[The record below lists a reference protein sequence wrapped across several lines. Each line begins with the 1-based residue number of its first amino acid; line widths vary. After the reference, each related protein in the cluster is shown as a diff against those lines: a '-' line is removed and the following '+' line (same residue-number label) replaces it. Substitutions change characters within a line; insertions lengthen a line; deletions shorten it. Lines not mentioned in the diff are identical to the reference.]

1 MSGPS
6 FSGKT
11 VVITGAASGIGRATA
26 MAFARAGANVVAA
39 DVHDGRLAEVEA
51 ELAALGAPGLTVHCD
66 VSQDDQVEA
75 LAAKA
80 VERFGQVDILMNN
93 AGVMLRGQIETLA
106 ISEWEW
112 IMGINFLG
120 PVRGLRAFLPAMIAR
135 GDGHIINTASIGGLV
150 GGRPHSAGYSAS
162 KFALMGLSETLYVYL
177 NPKGIGVSVLC
188 PGGVATNMM
197 EQVKVSTHAAD
208 GLDLGLDEAFGP
220 EAADP
225 DHVAG
230 LVLQAVADKQF
241 LILTDPRHQ
250 KMLEFRVTDLQGF
263 VERRAKAEGLAASR
277 SGV

>member
-6 FSGKT
+6 FAGKT
-11 VVITGAASGIGRATA
+11 VVITGAASGIGRSTA
-26 MAFARAGANVVAA
+26 LAFGRAGANVVAA
-39 DVHDGRLAEVEA
+39 DVNDARLAEVEA
-51 ELAALGAPGLTVHCD
+51 ELAAMGAPCLVAHCD

-75 LAAKA
+75 LAARA

-93 AGVMLRGQIETLA
+93 AGVMLRGRIETMA
-106 ISEWEW
+106 IPEWEW

-177 NPKGIGVSVLC
+177 KPKGIGVSVLC
-188 PGGVATNMM
+188 PGGVATNML
-197 EQVKVSTHAAD
+197 EQVRVSAEPTE
-208 GLDLGLDEAFGP
+208 GMDLGLDESFGP

-225 DHVAG
+225 DHVAD
-230 LVLQAVADKQF
+230 LVLQGVAEGKF

-250 KMLEFRVTDLQGF
+250 MMLQRRAADIQGF
-263 VERRAKAEGLAASR
+263 ADLRIRAG
-277 SGV
+277 G